1 MTAAPAFPTP
11 VVLTRGNTDTANPLV
26 VLLHG
31 RGAAERDVIGL
42 ADALPIG
49 PAYVAVRAPIAEG
62 HGFAWFANRGIGR
75 PHADSLRATMNWF
88 RDWLE
93 PVAPAERPVLLI
105 GFSGGAAFA
114 GGLVLDDPIR
124 FAGAAILCGT
134 IPFDA
139 GVPTTPARLSGLPVF
154 LAHGADDTVIPRD
167 LQDRTW
173 RYLTTESGAPT
184 VARKDAVGHSL
195 ATEAV
200 THLSAWIQDRVS
212 HLAMRSAGDGAAADD
227 SCRWSGIRGGAL
239 PPRRGPRPQVS
250 TSIPQQQTSDNAPP
264 EIQQQLFAELSSLPG
279 VTTRQSVLSVPG
291 ASGFML
297 ADGNGPA
304 DAFLVVSAGEFA
316 HLHPSYDG
324 SMHLALPGR
333 LAADAVEKGWAVAH
347 PLAGTRLT
355 PGMVLIYGPRDAEE
369 LAIVAGIARTSH
381 DYASGGQLS

>member
-1 MTAAPAFPTP
+1 MTPASAFPTA
-11 VVLTRGNTDTANPLV
+11 VVLTRGSTDAADPLV

-31 RGAAERDVIGL
+31 RGADERDVIGL

-49 PAYVAVRAPIAEG
+49 LAYVAVRAPIAEG

-75 PHADSLRATMNWF
+75 PHPDSLRATMDWF
-88 RDWLE
+88 HDWLE
-93 PVAPAERPVLLI
+93 PVAPAERPVVII

-114 GGLVLDDPIR
+114 GGLVLDDPSR

-134 IPFDA
+134 VPFDA
-139 GVPTTPARLSGLPVF
+139 GVPTTPARLSGLPIF
-154 LAHGADDTVIPRD
+154 LAHGVDDTVIPRD
-167 LQDRTW
+167 LQDLTW

-195 ATEAV
+195 APEAL
-200 THLSAWIQDRVS
+200 THLSGWLQDRVS
-212 HLAMRSAGDGAAADD
+212 HLAMRSTGDGVAADD
-227 SCRWSGIRGGAL
+227 SCRWVGFEAL

-264 EIQQQLFAELSSLPG
+264 EIQQELFAELSSLPG
-279 VTTRQSVLSVPG
+279 VATRQSVLSVPG
-291 ASGFML
+291 ARGFML

-369 LAIVAGIARTSH
+369 LAVVAGIARTSH
-381 DYASGGQLS
+381 HYASGGQLS